1 MLHLIPAPLHR
12 QLYRVADGLRKRW
25 WVISRPRRTSVVV
38 LAFDEQGR
46 VLLVRH
52 SYGLRVWSAP
62 GGGMGEQ
69 EDPALAAAREF
80 REELSCELSNLTLLE
95 ARELDISGSRDTVHL
110 FAARL
115 NGTPRPDMREI
126 VEVGLFDPAHLPA
139 DCARLVPSHVEL
151 AVTALKSGALKS
163 EQR

>member
-12 QLYRVADGLRKRW
+12 QLYRIADRIRKRLW
-25 WVISRPRRTSVVV
+25 LISRPHRTSVVV

-52 SYGLRVWSAP
+52 SYGLKVWTAP
-62 GGGMGEQ
+62 GGGMGES
-69 EDPALAAAREF
+69 EDPARAAAREF

-95 ARELDISGSRDTVHL
+95 AREREISGSRDTVHL

-115 NGTPRPDMREI
+115 NGDPRPDMREI
-126 VEVGLFDPAHLPA
+126 VKIGLFEPAYLPA
-139 DCARLVPSHVEL
+139 DCAPLVAGQVEL
-151 AVTALKSGALKS
+151 AVAALANGALKS
-163 EQR
+163 

>member
-12 QLYRVADGLRKRW
+12 QLYRLADGVRKRW
-25 WVISRPRRTSVVV
+25 WIISRPRRTSVVV
-38 LAFDEQGR
+38 LAFDDHGQ

-52 SYGLRVWSAP
+52 SYGVRVWTAP

-80 REELSCELSNLTLLE
+80 REELSCELSGLTLLE
-95 ARELDISGSRDTVHL
+95 ARELEISGSRDTVHL

-126 VEVGLFDPAHLPA
+126 VAAGLFDPEHLPA
-139 DCARLVPSHVEL
+139 DCSRLVPSQVAL
-151 AVTALKSGALKS
+151 AVAALETGALKS
-163 EQR
+163 